1 VDPLAPRFTV
11 WKEVPVTSS
20 AEQPDR
26 AEGESSDA
34 GLVPLGEATRTWF
47 AISLQTFGGP
57 AGQIAVMQHALVDQK
72 RWIGQKRFLHALS
85 FCTVLPGPE
94 AQQLAIYIGWLLNGV
109 AGGLIAGI
117 LFVLPG
123 VVALLVLSALYVG
136 AGDTTI
142 VTTVLAAVAPAV
154 LVIVAQ
160 AVVRVGGRA
169 LGHPALVALAVAA
182 FVALS
187 GFKTPFPLVVGGA
200 AGVGWALG
208 RWAPNTMREPPSPVA
223 DPDGPMPLISDD
235 ELHTERP
242 SRTHAFKVVGLGLVA
257 WAIPVGA
264 VVALMG
270 GHSIFADQAL
280 FFTGAALVTFGG
292 AYAVLAYVAQQ
303 AVQVYGWL
311 TANEMITGLALAETT
326 PGPLIM
332 VVQFVAFVGVYN
344 APGQLN
350 PWVAAV
356 IASLLTTWVTFVP
369 CFVFVFVGAPYVE
382 RLRGNRALSAALTG
396 IMAAV
401 VGVIASLAIYFAIH
415 TLFSDVSTV
424 TSGPLDLQLPHPES
438 LKPVSLAV
446 AAFATLLLFRA
457 KWSVLRTLGACASIG
472 LAVGV
477 VEILAT

>member
-1 VDPLAPRFTV
+1 V
-11 WKEVPVTSS
+11 WKEVPVKKPSVD
-20 AEQPDR
+20 QPED
-26 AEGESSDA
+26 GA
-34 GLVPLGEATRTWF
+34 GGLIPLGAATRTWF

-85 FCTVLPGPE
+85 FCTLLPGPE

-109 AGGLIAGI
+109 LGGLIAGI

-123 VVALLVLSALYVG
+123 VVALLVLSALYVS

-154 LVIVAQ
+154 LAIVAQ

-169 LGHPALVALAVAA
+169 LGHPVLVALAVAA

-187 GFKTPFPLVVGGA
+187 VFKTPFPLVIGVA
-200 AGVGWALG
+200 AAVGWALG
-208 RWAPNTMREPPSPVA
+208 RWAPHTMREKGSPHEA
-223 DPDGPMPLISDD
+223 SDGPTPLIPDD
-235 ELHTERP
+235 QLHTEPP
-242 SRTHAFKVVGLGLVA
+242 SRTHSLKVIGVGVVA
-257 WAIPVGA
+257 WAIPVGL
-264 VVALMG
+264 VVAVAG
-270 GHSIFADQAL
+270 RGSIFSDMAL

-292 AYAVLAYVAQQ
+292 AYAVLSYVAQQ

-311 TANEMITGLALAETT
+311 TPSEMITGLALAETT

-332 VVQFVAFVGVYN
+332 VVQFVAFVGAYN
-344 APGQLN
+344 DPGSLD

-356 IASLLTTWVTFVP
+356 LASLLTTWVTFVP

-382 RLRGNRALSAALTG
+382 RLRGNHALSAALTG

-401 VGVIASLAIYFAIH
+401 VGVIANLAIYFAIH
-415 TLFSDVSTV
+415 TLFRDVSSV
-424 TSGPLDLQLPHPES
+424 TWGPVDLQLPELGS
-438 LKPVSLAV
+438 LKPLSLAV
-446 AAFATLLLFRA
+446 TVFASLLLFRA
-457 KWSVLRTLGACASIG
+457 RWSVLRTLGACAMIG
-472 LAVGV
+472 LAVGL
-477 VEILAT
+477 VELLAT